1 MKAAIYNP
9 YLDTFGGGERYTM
22 TVASILRD
30 AGYEVAVEWENKSIK
45 EQLENR
51 FGIDLEDIEFIK
63 DIERGENYD
72 ICFWLSDGSIPLLRA
87 RKNFLHFQIPFH
99 NVKGKTLLNK
109 MKLFRIAKIICNSKF
124 TKKYI
129 DNEYGVNSLVLY
141 PPVDVAKFKPKRKEN
156 IILFV
161 GRFSQLK
168 QAKNQDVLIKVFKRL
183 VNAGVTGWK
192 LVLAGGVEIGAK
204 EYLLYLQKSVGN
216 YPIEIIQSPDF
227 ETLVDLYGRSKIFWS
242 AVGFG
247 VNEERE
253 PERVEH
259 FGIVVVEA
267 MAAKCLPIV
276 FKAGGYKEIITD
288 GENGNLWTTPQELL
302 SNTKKLIN
310 NSRTRNGLIIN
321 AEKHSQNFSVTNF
334 QSRFLS
340 LIRD

>member
-99 NVKGKTLLNK
+99 GVKGKTLLNK

-227 ETLVDLYGRSKIFWS
+227 KTLVDLYGKAKIFWS

-247 VNEERE
+247 VNEEKE

-259 FGIVVVEA
+259 FGISAIEA
-267 MAAKCLPIV
+267 MASGCIPVAYN
-276 FKAGGYKEIITD
+276 AGGYKEIISNSK
-288 GENGNLWTTPQELL
+288 NGLLWTKKKELL
-302 SNTKKLIN
+302 TMTRDLIK
-310 NSRTRNGLIIN
+310 NSRSLVQLAR
-321 AEKHSQNFSVTNF
+321 QNKEDVIYFSLE
-334 QSRFLS
+334 RFKKEFLD
-340 LIRD
+340 LLQN